1 MVLAF
6 QSYHF
11 GEARVLVRPVR
22 VFFPVLAPVRDLGPF
37 ARVEP
42 VSRGG
47 RRFGKHPG
55 HHRDAAQAS
64 LLNNSRMQKATCF
77 AGGMPGRNQD
87 RTFEDILPR
96 RMAISLV
103 VVWLAVDVS
112 WLRCACVSLP
122 PPFPSPPL
130 FIHSFFDARTTAWSQ
145 KQAPSWNRTD
155 SQTPCMH
162 QMSTIR
168 GQR

>member
-47 RRFGKHPG
+47 RRFGKHTGSPPWLQP
-55 HHRDAAQAS
+55 RPPCSTTVAC
-64 LLNNSRMQKATCF
+64 KAMCF

-96 RMAISLV
+96 RMLMSLV
-103 VVWLAVDVS
+103 VVWVAVVFLDVVC
-112 WLRCACVSLP
+112 LQVIAP
-122 PPFPSPPL
+122 PLHSPPL

-145 KQAPSWNRTD
+145 KQASSWDRTD